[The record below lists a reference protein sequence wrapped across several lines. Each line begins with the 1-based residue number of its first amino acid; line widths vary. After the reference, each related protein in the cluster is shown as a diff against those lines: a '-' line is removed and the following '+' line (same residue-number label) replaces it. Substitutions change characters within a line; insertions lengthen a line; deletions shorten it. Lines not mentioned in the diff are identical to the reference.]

1 MSETYIP
8 LSQINTYVF
17 CPRRFYYES
26 VEGHQVVNEH
36 VEEGKIKHEHVH
48 TAVTDRRKGDKTI
61 SRRQYLASDTLGVS
75 GYTDLV
81 EEKDG
86 IPYPVEFKKAGTGN
100 WLNDQVQ
107 LCLQGLLL
115 EEKTGVS
122 IPHGYIF
129 YIGSK
134 RRRKV
139 PFDKELREKTLRYV
153 AEARS
158 LLDSRKIPKPV
169 HDNRCNGCSVRP
181 ICLPDEVAYLHEL
194 DERPKRIKPALGI
207 DNVLYVDEPGCA
219 IKKTGERLL
228 VVKENDV
235 LRDIPLIHLGQ
246 VVISGNVNLTTPAM
260 QTLLHEG
267 IPVVFLSAYGRYHGA
282 LTPQVSRNSLLRRA
296 QHRVAG
302 DEAQCLALSKAFVR
316 GKLVNMR
323 TMLQRRKW
331 QATDSTDSA
340 LEPLLANIKAM
351 QAMEKRIDRATELSE
366 LLGIEGNA
374 SASYFGSFGFMLK
387 KEMGFDFQ
395 RRSRRPPADAT
406 NALLSFAYSLL
417 TADLMSAIQIVGLDP
432 YVGFFHQLKYGKPC
446 LALDLMEEFRPIVA
460 DSVVITLI
468 NNRRIKPEDFTQSHG
483 GWYLKERCR
492 KVFYTA
498 YETRKNETITH
509 PVFKYK
515 LTFRRAMELQ
525 VRLLAKYLTGEIDR
539 YMPLTIR

>member
-1 MSETYIP
+1 M
-8 LSQINTYVF
+8 
-17 CPRRFYYES
+17 
-26 VEGHQVVNEH
+26 
-36 VEEGKIKHEHVH
+36 
-48 TAVTDRRKGDKTI
+48 
-61 SRRQYLASDTLGVS
+61 
-75 GYTDLV
+75 
-81 EEKDG
+81 
-86 IPYPVEFKKAGTGN
+86 
-100 WLNDQVQ
+100 
-107 LCLQGLLL
+107 QGLLL

-139 PFDKELREKTLRYV
+139 PFDEELRQTTLQYV
-153 AEARS
+153 AEARA

-169 HDNRCNGCSVRP
+169 HDNRCNGCSVRS

-235 LRDIPLIHLGQ
+235 LRDMPLIHLGQ

-282 LTPQVSRNSLLRRA
+282 LTPQVSRNSILRSA
-296 QHRVAG
+296 QHKVANNP
-302 DEAQCLALSKAFVR
+302 DACLELSKAFVQ
-316 GKLVNMR
+316 GKVANMR

-331 QATDSTDSA
+331 QSTDSTDSA
-340 LEPLLANIKAM
+340 LEPLLANIKAI
-351 QAMEKRIDRATELSE
+351 QAMEKRIPKATELPE

-374 SASYFGSFGFMLK
+374 SAAYFGAFNFMLK
-387 KEMGFDFQ
+387 SEIGFDFQ

-417 TADLMSAIQIVGLDP
+417 TADLMSAIQTVGLDP
-432 YVGFFHQLKYGKPC
+432 YIGFFHQLKYGKPC
-446 LALDLMEEFRPIVA
+446 LALDLMEEFRPVIA

-483 GWYLKERCR
+483 GWYLKDHRR
-492 KVFYTA
+492 KVFYAA
-498 YETRKNETITH
+498 YEARKNETITH
-509 PVFKYK
+509 PLFKYK

-525 VRLLAKYLTGEIDR
+525 VRLLAKYLTGEIEQ
-539 YMPLTIR
+539 YTPLTIR

>member
-1 MSETYIP
+1 MSETYMP

-26 VEGHQVVNEH
+26 VEGHQIINAH

-48 TAVTDRRKGDKTI
+48 TEVKNRRKGDKTI
-61 SRRQYLASDTLGVS
+61 SHRQYLASDTLGVS

-81 EEKDG
+81 EEKNG
-86 IPYPVEFKKAGTGN
+86 VPYPVEFKKAGMGN

-107 LCLQGLLL
+107 LCLQGMLL

-139 PFDKELREKTLRYV
+139 PFDAELRETTRRYLN
-153 AEARS
+153 EARA
-158 LLDSRKIPKPV
+158 LLASRKIPKPV
-169 HDNRCNGCSVRP
+169 HDNRCNGCSMRP
-181 ICLPDEVAYLHEL
+181 VCLPDEVAYLHEL

-207 DNVLYVDEPGCA
+207 ENVLYVDEPGCA
-219 IKKTGERLL
+219 IKKTGERIL
-228 VVKENDV
+228 VAKENEII
-235 LRDIPLIHLGQ
+235 RDIPLIHLGQ

-296 QHRVAG
+296 QHRVA
-302 DEAQCLALSKAFVR
+302 DNAEKCLALSKAFVH
-316 GKLVNMR
+316 GKIWNMR

-331 QATDSTDSA
+331 RAEKGAEDA
-340 LEPLLANIKAM
+340 LTPLLASIKAM
-351 QAMEKRIDRATELSE
+351 HRMQKRIPRATELTQ

-374 SASYFGSFGFMLK
+374 SAEYFGSFAFMLK
-387 KEMGFDFQ
+387 SEMGFGFE

-417 TADLMSAIQIVGLDP
+417 TADVMAAIQIVGMDP
-432 YVGFFHQLKYGKPC
+432 YIGFFHQMKYGKPC
-446 LALDLMEEFRPIVA
+446 LALDLMEEFRPIIA

-468 NNRRIKPEDFTQSHG
+468 NTRQITPDDFEQAHG
-483 GWYLKERCR
+483 GWYLKSNAR
-492 KVFYTA
+492 KKFYAA
-498 YETRKNETITH
+498 YETRKNETLTH

-515 LTFRRAMELQ
+515 LSFRRAMELQ
-525 VRLLAKYLTGEIDR
+525 ARLLAKYLTDEIEA
-539 YMPLTIR
+539 YTPLTVR

>member
-1 MSETYIP
+1 MAEHYIP

-17 CPRRFYYES
+17 CSRRFYYES
-26 VEGHQVVNEH
+26 IEGHQVVNDH
-36 VEEGKIKHEHVH
+36 VEEGKIKHENVH
-48 TAVTDRRKGDKTI
+48 TAVTDRKKGDKTV

-81 EEKDG
+81 EEKEG

-100 WLNDQVQ
+100 WLNDKVQ

-139 PFDKELREKTLRYV
+139 PFDKELRETTLHYV
-153 AEARS
+153 KEARA

-181 ICLPDEVAYLHEL
+181 ICLPDEVAYLQEL

-207 DNVLYVDEPGCA
+207 DNVLYVDEQGCA

-282 LTPQVSRNSLLRRA
+282 LTPQVSRNSLLRCE
-296 QHRVAG
+296 QHKVANTS
-302 DEAQCLALSKAFVR
+302 EACLDLSKAFVR
-316 GKLVNMR
+316 GKVVNMR

-331 QATDSTDSA
+331 QALDSADSTLD
-340 LEPLLANIKAM
+340 PLLANIKAM
-351 QAMEKRIDRATELSE
+351 KAMEKRVDRATELSE

-374 SASYFGSFGFMLK
+374 SALYFGAFNFLLK
-387 KEMGFDFQ
+387 QKMGFDFQ
-395 RRSRRPPADAT
+395 RRSRRPPADAI

-417 TADLMSAIQIVGLDP
+417 TADLMSAIQTVGLDP
-432 YVGFFHQLKYGKPC
+432 YVGFFHQIKYGKPC
-446 LALDLMEEFRPIVA
+446 LALDLMEEFRPIIA

-483 GWYLKERCR
+483 GWYLKDHRR
-492 KVFYTA
+492 KVFYAA

-525 VRLLAKYLTGEIDR
+525 VRLLAKYLMGEIEG
-539 YMPLTIR
+539 YTPLTIR